1 MSKVSNHVPIVVIGG
16 GAAGLIAAITAART
30 GARVLLLE
38 KNAVVGKKLSV
49 TGGGRCNIT
58 NATPLV
64 RDLLSHYQ
72 EAGKFLFSPF
82 AKFGVTETR
91 AWFEAIGVPTVEQ
104 AERRVFPVHESAPK
118 VTSALLATARD
129 AGVTIR
135 TKVPV
140 SSMRFV
146 DDRYELTLPGERLF
160 ASVVI
165 LATGGV
171 SHPETGSTGDALPW
185 LAALGHKI
193 VVPESSLVPVA
204 VAEHHET
211 SRVSGIALTEARV
224 TVRSGEE
231 ILSDKTG
238 KILFTHFGLSGP
250 AILNAS
256 RMVVEALAHGQA
268 TICLDLLPEMPI
280 DMLETWLI
288 EKTMI
293 NRNKLVVNAV
303 RELLPTALVKV
314 VMERAGIDVALPGQ
328 ALTVALRR
336 RLISTLKA
344 YQLTPTHVLGP
355 EHAIVT
361 SGGVELPEIDFR
373 TMESKRCKNLFIVG
387 DVLNINRPSGGF
399 SLQLCWTTGYVAGLE
414 AGTRVLEANKK

>member
-1 MSKVSNHVPIVVIGG
+1 MANIHNRVPLVVIGG

-30 GARVLLLE
+30 GAKVLLLE
-38 KNAVVGKKLSV
+38 KNPVVGKKLSI

-58 NATPLV
+58 NATPVV
-64 RDLLSHYQ
+64 RDLLSHYH

-104 AERRVFPVHESAPK
+104 AERRVFPLHESAPK
-118 VTSALLATARD
+118 VTSALLTAARD
-129 AGVTIR
+129 TGVIIR
-135 TKVPV
+135 TKAPV
-140 SSMRFV
+140 SSIRV
-146 DDRYELTLPGERLF
+146 ADEGYDLTLPGERLF

-185 LAALGHKI
+185 LTALGHTI
-193 VVPESSLVPVA
+193 VTPESSLVPVA
-204 VAEHHET
+204 VVEHHET
-211 SRVSGIALTEARV
+211 SRVSGVALPVVRV
-224 TVRSGEE
+224 VVRSGEE

-250 AILNAS
+250 AVLNSSHA
-256 RMVVEALAHGQA
+256 VVEALSRHQA
-268 TICLDLLPEMPI
+268 TVALDLLPEMPV
-280 DMLETWLI
+280 DTLEAWLI

-293 NRNKLVVNAV
+293 NRNKLVVNTV

-314 VMERAGIDVALPGQ
+314 VMERVGIDVALPGH

-336 RLISTLKA
+336 QLVATLKA
-344 YQLTPTHVLGP
+344 YTLTPSHVLGP

-361 SGGVELPEIDFR
+361 SGGVELPEVDFK

-414 AGTRVLEANKK
+414 AGTRALKANEK